1 MELELTRFFPG
12 GSLEVVIPFFLP
24 LLVDNYFLPYLE
36 L

>member
-1 MELELTRFFPG
+1 MELELARFFPD
-12 GSLEVVIPFFLP
+12 GSLEVVVPFFLP